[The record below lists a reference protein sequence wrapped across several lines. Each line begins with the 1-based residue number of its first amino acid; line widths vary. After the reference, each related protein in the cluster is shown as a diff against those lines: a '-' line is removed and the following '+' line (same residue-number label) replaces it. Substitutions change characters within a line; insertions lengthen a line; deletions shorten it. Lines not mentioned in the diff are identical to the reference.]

1 MAEIAIPIAVLGA
14 MYIISNKKKLQK
26 EGFKINENKLVT
38 QEPVINYPIEKRN
51 DLLNNSNVQ
60 TYQGYKNSS
69 ENYYQP
75 DGYKKANKNI
85 EQVIKEFT
93 SLTGNR
99 MNSKDIEHNNMVPF
113 FGSKVTQQGVNQG
126 YEGLLDIYTGG
137 GSQQV
142 RKQGIAP
149 LFKPQANMSHVRG
162 TPVSTSFY
170 QERMRDSL
178 TSKMNNVKPW
188 QEIQVGPGL
197 NKGYSSEGSSGFNAG
212 MEARR
217 AHLPKTVDEL
227 RVKTNPKISYDG
239 VTLGAYVG
247 KGGASSANELLQKA
261 KAMGKPIQ
269 QVNKNRPDT
278 YYENSA
284 DRWFTTTGVEKAQ
297 TTRSKN
303 ILRPENR
310 PTTTREYFGNGK
322 DRESSGTYQPGQFR
336 KTHKTQLGTP
346 GLGIAT
352 QSDNWGATNKDYG
365 KEGYKLLPNSRSLN
379 ENRIDLGPVGAAVN
393 ALTAPILDF
402 LRPSRKEN
410 VIGNMRPM
418 GNVTGRYGVNNKPV
432 WNPNDTPAHT
442 IREQTE
448 NTPYT
453 LQGKYDHGGGYVT
466 QKYQP
471 VPQQRDSTTNCYYT
485 TGSNAVA
492 GTTKPMTYNA
502 DYNARTNPNREVI
515 TKVDRIRQ
523 GNHKLFN
530 SNQKLTTF
538 KNTAT
543 TPSEVRPN
551 MPKIAGNMQTHGE
564 ISGKNTREKAV
575 SCARN
580 NGQLLQ
586 AFNNNPY
593 THSLHSNA

>member
-1 MAEIAIPIAVLGA
+1 MAEVAIPIAVLGA

-26 EGFKINENKLVT
+26 EGFQNKENKLVT
-38 QEPVINYPIEKRN
+38 REPVINYPVEKRN

-75 DGYKKANKNI
+75 EGYKKANKNI
-85 EQVIKEFT
+85 EKTIKEFT
-93 SLTGNR
+93 SLTGNT
-99 MNSKDIEHNNMVPF
+99 MNSQDLEHNNMVPF
-113 FGSKVTQQGVNQG
+113 FGSKITQQGVNQG
-126 YEGLLDIYTGG
+126 YEGILDIYTGG

-142 RKQGIAP
+142 QKQGIAP

-162 TPVSTSFY
+162 TPSSTGFY
-170 QERMRDSL
+170 QERMKDAL

-188 QEIQVGPGL
+188 QEIRVGPGL
-197 NKGYSSEGSSGFNAG
+197 NKGYSSEGTGGFNAG
-212 MEARR
+212 MEARS

-247 KGGASSANELLQKA
+247 KGGASSANELLQQS

-269 QVNKNRPDT
+269 QFNKNRPDT

-310 PTTTREYFGNGK
+310 STTTREYFGNGK
-322 DRESSGTYQPGQFR
+322 DRESSGTYQPGHFR
-336 KTHKTQLGTP
+336 KTHKTQLGAP

-352 QSDNWGATNKDYG
+352 QSDSWGATNKDYG
-365 KEGYKLLPNSRSLN
+365 KQGFKLLPNSRSLN
-379 ENRIDLGPVGAAVN
+379 ENRMDLGPVGAAVN

-418 GNVTGRYGVNNKPV
+418 GNVTGRYGVNNEPV

-485 TGSNAVA
+485 TGSNAMA

-530 SNQKLTTF
+530 SNQKLTTV

-543 TPSEVRPN
+543 TPNEVIPN

-564 ISGKNTREKAV
+564 LSGKHTRERAI

-580 NGQLLQ
+580 NGQLLE
-586 AFNNNPY
+586 AFNKNPY
-593 THSLHSNA
+593 THSLHSHA